1 MHIRRGKKAFGT
13 FVNNLPAGTQRRFY
27 TMSKLGKKLLLVG
40 TLIGSCAAAYTIY
53 KKKCD
58 DFEKTLEDDFDDEEE
73 DEEDE
78 RSYTNISLD
87 DEEEKEEA

>member
-1 MHIRRGKKAFGT
+1 
-13 FVNNLPAGTQRRFY
+13 
-27 TMSKLGKKLLLVG
+27 MSKLGKKLLLTG
-40 TLIGSCAAAYTIY
+40 ALIGSCVAAYTIY

-58 DFEKTLEDDFDDEEE
+58 DFEKTLEDDFKDEDE

-87 DEEEKEEA
+87 EDEEKEDAEA